1 MQRNVN
7 EDRWASGFHDL
18 VAWMLCLFMTMW
30 LESGRETGEN
40 PHVAFILSLSSYW
53 CISVS
58 LKFCSVYSKWL
69 QILEDRGLTLGLDCC
84 IESPVSFH
92 RKSCLRS
99 WNLWCSKN
107 NLTACVTGRGYSPEQ
122 GFQKCGGNEAEKRLT
137 YFHMGQY
144 TPDLYGQK
152 QRASVMG
159 PGPVCQH
166 AWTCLWCPFLWLVM
180 MLDLSLSG
188 GVRTV

>member
-1 MQRNVN
+1 MGQWFPWPSCLNVM
-7 EDRWASGFHDL
+7 FIHD
-18 VAWMLCLFMTMW
+18 
-30 LESGRETGEN
+30 
-40 PHVAFILSLSSYW
+40 HVIGKWQGDWGKPACSLYSFSFKFLDLIFFCRYW